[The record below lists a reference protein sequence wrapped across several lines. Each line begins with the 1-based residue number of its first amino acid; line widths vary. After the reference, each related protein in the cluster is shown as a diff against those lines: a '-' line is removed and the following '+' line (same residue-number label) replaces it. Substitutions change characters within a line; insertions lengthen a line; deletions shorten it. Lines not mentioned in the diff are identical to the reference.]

1 MKLAKDIREGNVF
14 KFNGKLY
21 LVLKAQFHKSTSGR
35 RASSSEMKFKLKD
48 LISKNKTDITIT
60 ATDKLEYVRLE
71 NRQSQF
77 LYRDGDNF
85 TFMDQNSF
93 EQFTMNESDLGN
105 AIHFLINEIVIGV
118 LFYES
123 NPVGVNLPK
132 TLNMKI
138 SYTEQ
143 GMKGDTTGKVTKP
156 ATLESGLEINVP
168 LFCNLGDVVRV
179 DTESKSYLER
189 VKE

>member
-1 MKLAKDIREGNVF
+1 MKLAKNIREGNVF
-14 KFNGKLY
+14 KFNDKVY

-35 RASSSEMKFKLKD
+35 RANSSEMKFKLKD

-71 NRQSQF
+71 DRQSQF
-77 LYRDGDNF
+77 LYKDGDTF

-93 EQFTMNESDLGN
+93 EQFTMKENDLEN
-105 AIHFLINEIVIGV
+105 AINFLANDIVINV
-118 LFYES
+118 LFYEN
-123 NPVGVNLPK
+123 NPVSIDLPK
-132 TLNMKI
+132 TLNMTI

-143 GMKGDTTGKVTKP
+143 GIKGDTTGKVTKP

-168 LFCNLGDVVRV
+168 LFCNIGDIIRV
-179 DTESKSYLER
+179 DTESKNYLER